1 MEGLYLSLGW
11 KGSFSDL
18 VLFSWSV
25 VTGSKS
31 DWVGYGTETGF
42 KTYFLGQRVGHPGSM
57 VTTFPFLSLY
67 CVIPSETAQAPD
79 IKPKSFIFYFWDISR
94 LNPLSLFAPLV
105 SVSGHVGVTW
115 PWKFISLPFKLG
127 TYRSA
132 SQNAKVKML
141 KMGIGTRGEGRLK
154 PKGRLNKRLMH

>member
-1 MEGLYLSLGW
+1 MLSLIDFGPILVRF
-11 KGSFSDL
+11 GPILVRFESDL
-18 VLFSWSV
+18 SRIRA
-25 VTGSKS
+25 
-31 DWVGYGTETGF
+31 ETWF
-42 KTYFLGQRVGHPGSM
+42 ETYFLGQRVGHPGSM

-94 LNPLSLFAPLV
+94 LNPVSLIAPLV
-105 SVSGHVGVTW
+105 SVSCHVGVTW
-115 PWKFISLPFKLG
+115 PWKFVSLPFKLG